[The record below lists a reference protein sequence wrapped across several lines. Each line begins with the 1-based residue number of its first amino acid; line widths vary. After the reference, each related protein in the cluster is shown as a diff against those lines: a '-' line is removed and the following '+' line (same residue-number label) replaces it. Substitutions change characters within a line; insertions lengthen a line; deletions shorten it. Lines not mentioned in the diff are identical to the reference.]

1 MNFIIEF
8 SLCFQG
14 AYLLR
19 INSNGEKGQA
29 DPWAGF
35 LQRMNP
41 GVPMKHERVCD
52 LKDHEAIR
60 SLVRD
65 IAIGALIPHIGQ
77 DIDLSLRFQV
87 HFSPWYLEPLRFD

>member
-1 MNFIIEF
+1 MKN

-77 DIDLSLRFQV
+77 DTDLILVTRVIWSL
-87 HFSPWYLEPLRFD
+87 E